1 MQPLPPGDLSG
12 LELVGCGGFGVVYRG
27 RSTRLGMDIA
37 LKNTLRDSADD
48 FKSLMKEKEMM
59 AQANYP
65 YVLRLLGLYETQ
77 GRTVCKYGLVMEYMP
92 YGSICTL
99 FDRIKEVPWALKFQ
113 ILHQV
118 ALSMNYLHHV
128 LQPPIIHRDL
138 KPHNVLLNKA
148 LDVQLTDFGL
158 AKNETSITL
167 SQSMVGSLPYM
178 PPEALQSYTCK
189 PTKEFDVYSF
199 AIVSWSVLS
208 GQDPYKDANS
218 KLIKVLVP
226 RNHRPDMNLL
236 RQTTSQ
242 KEVPEAVQLMQECW
256 DADPCKRPSFST
268 IIERTRDMNMAYTDE
283 IQDEI
288 DNVLVQLRKPT
299 SNASHSQNTDRPDC
313 GTEMNAWIPDS
324 SSINISIF
332 REILIQAENQDTQ
345 IRPRS
350 VAPEPPAQDIVDAQ
364 DYLLSRFS
372 QIVQAKPDLSE
383 VLDVLFSKRMI
394 TQEEL
399 DSITVG
405 SVHGQIR
412 NTLRMIMNKGQESC
426 MEFLQLMNR
435 LHAELM
441 RSLEEDII

>member
-1 MQPLPPGDLSG
+1 MQPLPPGDLSQ
-12 LELVGCGGFGVVYRG
+12 LELVGYGGFGVVYRG
-27 RSTRLGMDIA
+27 RSAKLGMDIA
-37 LKNTLRDSADD
+37 LKNTLRDDADD

-59 AQANYP
+59 AQTNYT

-128 LQPPIIHRDL
+128 LEPPIIHRDL
-138 KPHNVLLNKA
+138 KPHNVLLNKS

-158 AKNETSITL
+158 AKNETSIAL

-199 AIVSWSVLS
+199 AVLFWSVLS
-208 GQDPYKDANS
+208 GQEPYKNANRE
-218 KLIKVLVP
+218 LIKVLVP
-226 RNHRPDMNLL
+226 QNHRPDMNLL
-236 RQTTSQ
+236 SRLTSQ
-242 KEVPEAVQLMQECW
+242 KNVPEAIQLMQECW
-256 DADPCKRPSFST
+256 DADPGKRPSFSK
-268 IIERTRDMNMAYTDE
+268 IIEQTRDMNTAYTAE

-288 DNVLVQLRKPT
+288 DNVLVRLRKPT
-299 SNASHSQNTDRPDC
+299 SNTSQQNMDSPD
-313 GTEMNAWIPDS
+313 GGAEMNPWIPDTN
-324 SSINISIF
+324 SINISIF
-332 REILIQAENQDTQ
+332 REIFMQAENVEAQV
-345 IRPRS
+345 PASS
-350 VAPEPPAQDIVDAQ
+350 VTPESTTQDIVDAE
-364 DYLLSRFS
+364 DFLLSRFS
-372 QIVQAKPDLSE
+372 RIVQAKPDLSE

-399 DSITVG
+399 DFITVG
-405 SVHGQIR
+405 SVQGQIR
-412 NTLRMIMNKGQESC
+412 NTLRMIMNKGPESC

-435 LHAELM
+435 LHAQLM
-441 RSLEEDII
+441 RTLQEDVI